1 MVVSKG
7 HQNAWYKSL
16 TNFLSVR
23 LIMGEEEEPLVFTVV
38 DALIACGID
47 NVALFM
53 GQTQAACIAVDA
65 FIGSLSSC

>member
-16 TNFLSVR
+16 TNFLSVVR
-23 LIMGEEEEPLVFTVV
+23 LIMGEEEETVV